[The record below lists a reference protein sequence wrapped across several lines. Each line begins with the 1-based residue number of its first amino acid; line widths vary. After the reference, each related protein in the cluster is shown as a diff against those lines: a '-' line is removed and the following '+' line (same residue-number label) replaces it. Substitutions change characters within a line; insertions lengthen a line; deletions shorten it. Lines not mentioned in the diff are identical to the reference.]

1 MQYFLDTR
9 DKTKGCIP
17 PGALSEKEFFAQ
29 FDAVEA
35 ASHVFGVG
43 APAAHVNLQQGK
55 AFCFISF
62 T

>member
-1 MQYFLDTR
+1 MNYFIDIR
-9 DKTKGCIP
+9 DATKGCFP
-17 PGALSEKEFFAQ
+17 PGELGEEEFFAQ